1 MTVSLR
7 IQAVKL
13 LTLLGL
19 CVALSCGMA
28 FRPAEVQALPPASPT
43 KSAEVR
49 FLQNEQYIV
58 TLLETIEAARD
69 EIVMALYL
77 FKTNGYRTNYPDR
90 IVEHLAGAVQRG
102 VKVRVLL
109 ERTGER
115 DSFIDRSNE
124 ETAIRLRQG
133 GIDVVFDGP
142 STRTHVKM
150 IIVDR
155 KILFTG
161 SHNLTNS
168 GLKYNNEVSLMVL
181 SPDLADE
188 ALAYI
193 DGIQGQ

>member
-1 MTVSLR
+1 MTLSMRAHAL
-7 IQAVKL
+7 KL
-13 LTLLGL
+13 LALLAL
-19 CVALSCGMA
+19 CIALCCGMP
-28 FRPAEVQALPPASPT
+28 FRAAEVQALPPASP
-43 KSAEVR
+43 KKPAEGR
-49 FLQNEQYIV
+49 LLQNEQYIA

-69 EIVMALYL
+69 EIVMAFYL

-90 IVEHLAGAVQRG
+90 IVERLAGAVQRG

-109 ERTGER
+109 ERTDER

-124 ETAIRLRQG
+124 ETAERLRQG
-133 GIDVVFDGP
+133 GIDVEFDRP

-181 SPDLADE
+181 SPDLAEE

-193 DGIQGQ
+193 DGITRQ